1 MRNAPTNLPA
11 LDVRMLSA
19 TTRITI
25 ATRLDGGSEASIDAL
40 DALGG
45 LPYVLFELI
54 TIALRSGGPI
64 DQATSDLTLAA
75 LRESGYIPP
84 AICADSDI
92 LAMMDRAMET
102 VGARDAA
109 EANAHARVLLLG
121 AAIALAA
128 GDPYAAQSF
137 LDGPEGAGIG
147 WDLTKQEIQARM
159 S

>member
-25 ATRLDGGSEASIDAL
+25 ATRLDVGSEASIDAL

-75 LRESGYIPP
+75 LLESGYIRRRSVPT
-84 AICADSDI
+84 ATSW
-92 LAMMDRAMET
+92 R
-102 VGARDAA
+102 
-109 EANAHARVLLLG
+109 
-121 AAIALAA
+121 
-128 GDPYAAQSF
+128 
-137 LDGPEGAGIG
+137 
-147 WDLTKQEIQARM
+147 
-159 S
+159 